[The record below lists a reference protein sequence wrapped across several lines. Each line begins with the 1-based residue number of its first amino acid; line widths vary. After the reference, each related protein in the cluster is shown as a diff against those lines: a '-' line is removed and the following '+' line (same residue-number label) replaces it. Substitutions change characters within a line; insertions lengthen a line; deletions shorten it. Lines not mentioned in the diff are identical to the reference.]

1 MRTRQ
6 TQLLLRTKVLKLD
19 VTITC
24 KDVASSKYWWHAWA
38 PSHFWMEPSPIEGD
52 SLLTLIQT
60 PFWDNLWQTKT
71 SIHHT
76 QGPPIRKPRTGWS
89 LSQSNA
95 EVLHR
100 SEHGRANPE
109 DARHIHKPF
118 RIPDKKCV
126 EKCDCDQE
134 WAMAHAKS
142 IITKSRKPYS
152 WSPAL
157 QNAGL
162 IYKHWRMGH
171 MEEKHLEDYT
181 ATFDYIEQLVQKAN
195 PWFDLLRRDAVLA
208 LE

>member
-24 KDVASSKYWWHAWA
+24 KDVASSKSWWHAWA

-118 RIPDKKCV
+118 RIPDKKMCRKMWLRPRMSNGPCQEHNHKISEAILMV
-126 EKCDCDQE
+126 PCTSKCRSHIQTLEDGSHGRKTP
-134 WAMAHAKS
+134 WGLHS
-142 IITKSRKPYS
+142 NLWLHWTTGTKSKPMI
-152 WSPAL
+152 WPPA
-157 QNAGL
+157 
-162 IYKHWRMGH
+162 
-171 MEEKHLEDYT
+171 
-181 ATFDYIEQLVQKAN
+181 
-195 PWFDLLRRDAVLA
+195 
-208 LE
+208 